1 RPQQWIKNLFVFAP
15 LIFSRELFLVQPDV
29 LALRAFFAFCLTA
42 SAVYIINDMVDLEAD
57 RAHPR
62 KRKRPIASGTISIP
76 GALVLL
82 GMLIVAD
89 VLLVWGMTD
98 QFVLIVATYFVMNLA
113 YTFKL
118 KEVFLL
124 DVFIIA
130 AGFMLR
136 VLGGAYAISVQVSS
150 WIILCTLFIS
160 LFLGFAKR
168 RGEIAVMH
176 NVGAAPERKV
186 LQHYRVEV
194 IDQIVTITAAGT
206 VIAYALYTVA
216 PRTVEI
222 FGTDKLIYTTIFVMY
237 GIFRYMHLMHTT
249 ESVENPSA
257 VVTTDYP
264 IIINV
269 VLWITTCVLLIYFKG
284 QIPFLH

>member
-1 RPQQWIKNLFVFAP
+1 MTAAAEAASHHRTSTL
-15 LIFSRELFLVQPDV
+15 LRELVETGL
-29 LALRAFFAFCLTA
+29 LAIL
-42 SAVYIINDMVDLEAD
+42 
-57 RAHPR
+57 
-62 KRKRPIASGTISIP
+62 
-76 GALVLL
+76 
-82 GMLIVAD
+82 
-89 VLLVWGMTD
+89 
-98 QFVLIVATYFVMNLA
+98 
-113 YTFKL
+113 
-118 KEVFLL
+118 VFL
-124 DVFIIA
+124 
-130 AGFMLR
+130 
-136 VLGGAYAISVQVSS
+136 SVRASV
-150 WIILCTLFIS
+150 
-160 LFLGFAKR
+160 
-168 RGEIAVMH
+168 
-176 NVGAAPERKV
+176 
-186 LQHYRVEV
+186 QHYRVEV

-269 VLWITTCVLLIYFKG
+269 VLWITACVLLIYFKG